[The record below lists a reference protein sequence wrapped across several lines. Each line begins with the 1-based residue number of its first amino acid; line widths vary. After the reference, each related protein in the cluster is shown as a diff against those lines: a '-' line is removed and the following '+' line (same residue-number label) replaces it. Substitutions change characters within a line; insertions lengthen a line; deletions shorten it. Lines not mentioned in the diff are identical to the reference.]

1 MLQLNIKNLNTVH
14 YLIRKIYI
22 NIVAQQPQLLQELLQ
37 NAAKMRIRRM
47 IAPKKK
53 RSDLTVPPMVREQ
66 WEKGTEEKNEMA
78 QLLMDT
84 NWNKDHADFRTW

>member
-1 MLQLNIKNLNTVH
+1 M
-14 YLIRKIYI
+14 
-22 NIVAQQPQLLQELLQ
+22 Q

-53 RSDLTVPPMVREQ
+53 RSDLQVPAMVKEQ
-66 WEKGTEEKNEMA
+66 WDKGTEEKNEMA

-84 NWNKDHADFRTW
+84 NWCKDHCMTT

>member
-1 MLQLNIKNLNTVH
+1 MFPLSWSLFI
-14 YLIRKIYI
+14 
-22 NIVAQQPQLLQELLQ
+22 IVSSYQHGPAQQPRFLKELLQ

-53 RSDLTVPPMVREQ
+53 RSDLQVPEMVKSQ

-84 NWNKDHADFRTW
+84 NWNKDHEIVYFII